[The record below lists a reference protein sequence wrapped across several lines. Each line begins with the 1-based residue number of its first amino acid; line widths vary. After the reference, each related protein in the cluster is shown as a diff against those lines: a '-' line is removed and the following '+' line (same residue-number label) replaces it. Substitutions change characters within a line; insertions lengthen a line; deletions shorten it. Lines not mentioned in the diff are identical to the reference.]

1 MSIPSLVD
9 VSTISDSIFKGLD
22 SLFTSKEEK
31 TAANLAIFQAVQ
43 QPHVL
48 QAIANIEEAKSPSV
62 FVAGWRP
69 GLGWVSVICLA
80 YVWLLK
86 DFIIMSTILAGK
98 IMNYSTESIKEIL
111 GLLPAVDAN
120 ELMTLVTL
128 LLGLGGIRA
137 WEGMKGVKRNR
148 L

>member
-31 TAANLAIFQAVQ
+31 TAANLAVFQAVQ
-43 QPHVL
+43 QPHVM
-48 QAIANIEEAKSPSV
+48 QAIANIEEAKSPHL

-69 GLGWVSVICLA
+69 ALGWVAVGCLA
-80 YVWLLK
+80 YAWFLK
-86 DFIIMSTILAGK
+86 DFIVMSAVVAGK
-98 IMNYSTESIKEIL
+98 IMDYSTETIKEVL
-111 GLLPAVDAN
+111 ALLPVVDTG

-148 L
+148 I